1 MGWIRRRSTRKTRGT
16 VPGRGSLLLLGTCLL
31 LGPSLQ
37 SALDG
42 TGLEAQDRGGAV
54 ASYVPPVLRDHDFQL
69 SITHLSRGP
78 EFLGQAPEAVA
89 WTDDSRWIYFRWL
102 PAGHA
107 WDAERELWR
116 VPSVGGEP
124 ELIEDPVAADS
135 LSVLFAGGDL
145 SRDRGMRVTSWRG
158 DLYLVDRADLS
169 VRRLSETRGT
179 RSSPRFAADGER
191 VFYREDGQ
199 LFALDL
205 ASGAVRQL
213 TDLRSG
219 TPDEESDPE
228 GHRAFLT
235 DQQEE
240 LFEFIRRQQAREERE
255 RTRREALEER
265 TTRTVYLGAQRGSVS
280 DLVPDPFGGHVAV
293 QAFRPAEEGEGTL
306 IPRWITDDGYTAV
319 DEVRTKVGD
328 AVGSSSV
335 GIHAVGSDTLL
346 WLDVSAAARAHAG
359 GSDEA
364 GGGAAPGTPST
375 RGVFLPEQR
384 EAVREGE
391 VEIQSVSFRGW
402 NDAGTHG
409 LLSATSLDNK
419 HRWILSVEAESA
431 RLTVLEH
438 LADSAWVAGPCFTCV
453 GWIPD
458 SNRAWF
464 VSEAD
469 RFAHLYTVEA
479 DGSELRRLT
488 QGPWEV
494 LSVEIPEQRDH
505 FLLRTNE
512 GSPFEQHMWR
522 MGLDG
527 SDRRRITSGT
537 GRFEGTISPD
547 GEQMAVVHSTQTRP
561 DELFVMENRPG
572 AELARITTSPTG
584 DFLAFPWI
592 QAEIIHFTARDG
604 IEVPARIY
612 RPSDLGVEANG
623 AAILFVHG
631 AGYLQNVHEWWS
643 SYFREYMFHHFLVAQ
658 GFTVLDVDYRASAG
672 YGRDWRTAIYRHMG
686 GWDLWDYVDSVDWLV
701 AEEGVDR
708 NRIGIYG
715 GSYGGFITLMA
726 LFTEP
731 DVFHA
736 GGAWRSVTDWAH
748 YNETY
753 TSRILNR
760 PQDDPEAYRQSSPI
774 YFAENLRGHLLMG
787 HPMYDTNVHFQDIV
801 RLTQRLIELE
811 KENWE
816 LAVYPTEN
824 HGMLEPTSW
833 VDQLRRLYELYW
845 RTLSA
850 PGCTAG
856 TGVCEVPVYGGGN

>member
-1 MGWIRRRSTRKTRGT
+1 MTERTARGT
-16 VPGRGSLLLLGTCLL
+16 
-31 LGPSLQ
+31 
-37 SALDG
+37 G
-42 TGLEAQDRGGAV
+42 TGITLCPALAGMGLLAGMAVTGLSAPPPLVAQVNGAGENPV
-54 ASYVPPVLRDHDFQL
+54 SAWVPPVLREHDFQL
-69 SITHLSRGP
+69 SIAHLSRGP
-78 EFLGQAPEAVA
+78 EFLGQAPQDVA

-102 PAGHA
+102 PAGHE

-116 VPSVGGEP
+116 VPAEGGEP
-124 ELIEDPVAADS
+124 ELIQDPVEADS

-145 SRDRGMRVTSWRG
+145 SRDRSLRVTTWRG
-158 DLYLVDRADLS
+158 DLFLVDRASLA

-179 RSSPRFAADGER
+179 RTGPRFSDGDER
-191 VFYREDGQ
+191 VFYREGSQ
-199 LFALDL
+199 LFELTL
-205 ASGAVRQL
+205 ATGAVRQI
-213 TDLRSG
+213 TDLQPG
-219 TPDEESDPE
+219 TADDEEEPE
-228 GHRAFLT
+228 GHRAFLAE
-235 DQQEE
+235 QQEE
-240 LFEFIRRQQAREERE
+240 LFDFIRRQQAREARE
-255 RTRREALEER
+255 EARREAR
-265 TTRTVYLGAQRGSVS
+265 DARSIRTVHLGSGRGTVG
-280 DLVPDPFGGHVAV
+280 DLAVDPRGRFVAV
-293 QAFRPAEEGEGTL
+293 GAVRSAEGGESTR

-328 AVGSSSV
+328 AVGSSAV
-335 GIHAVGSDTLL
+335 GLHPVGSDSLS
-346 WLDVSAAARAHAG
+346 WLDVASAVQDRAEATGPRGIFLPDQHAG
-359 GSDEA
+359 
-364 GGGAAPGTPST
+364 
-375 RGVFLPEQR
+375 
-384 EAVREGE
+384 VREGE
-391 VEIQSVSFRGW
+391 VEVQSVSFRGW

-409 LLSATSLDNK
+409 ILFATSLDNK
-419 HRWILSVEAESA
+419 HRWILSVEAENA

-458 SNRAWF
+458 SDRVWF

-469 RFAHLYTVEA
+469 RFAHLYTVNA
-479 DGSELRRLT
+479 DGSDLRQLT
-488 QGPWEV
+488 SGAWEV
-494 LSVEIPEQRDH
+494 HSVEIPEQRDH

-527 SDRRRITSGT
+527 SDRTRLTSGT
-537 GRFEGTISPD
+537 GRFEGWVSPD
-547 GEQMAVVHSTQTRP
+547 GARLAVVHSTQTRP
-561 DELFVMENRPG
+561 EELYLMDNRPG
-572 AELARITTSPTG
+572 ADLARVTTSPTG
-584 DFLAFPWI
+584 DFLAFPWVR
-592 QAEIIHFTARDG
+592 AEIIHFTARDG
-604 IEVPARIY
+604 TEVPARIY
-612 RPSDLGVEANG
+612 RPADLGVEPNG

-643 SYFREYMFHHFLVAQ
+643 QYFREYMFHHYLAAQ

-708 NRIGIYG
+708 DRIGIYG

-748 YNETY
+748 YNEGY

-760 PQDDPEAYRQSSPI
+760 PHEDPEAYRQSSPI

-824 HGMLEPTSW
+824 HGMVEPTSW

-850 PGCTAG
+850 PGCTEG
-856 TGVCEVPVYGGGN
+856 TGVCELPVFGGGS